1 MKKVIA
7 VTLILCSFLLLCSCQ
22 LESEPRGVRT
32 VEINDN
38 GELIIVFTDGTTT
51 NAGVVKGEK
60 GDAGADGVN
69 GKDGTDGKNGADG
82 KDGKD
87 GAQGIQGLKG
97 TEGRDGRSVES
108 MTADGA
114 GNLLVTY
121 SDGKTETVE
130 LLGAL
135 YLFGGFLNA
144 DKTAA
149 WALYNGGILYI
160 GGEGETDPYADGS
173 APWSAVIPLISAVYV
188 DTSGGLV
195 LSETL
200 LSGIDPDIVIYP
212 DNAPGTTTMWVD
224 MAVAAPIYATVDEVL
239 SPEGATPIA
248 ELPLGSEIEVVE
260 VKEEYAS
267 IIYNGE
273 YAYIA
278 KVYVRDNNGSVVYKL
293 PDGFTQLLVTGE
305 SGANL
310 RTYPDATYS
319 ENVYEKVP
327 KNTVLNCTGVS
338 MNGNWYRISY
348 EGEVLYVRYNVVSP
362 ITEQQ

>member
-1 MKKVIA
+1 M
-7 VTLILCSFLLLCSCQ
+7 
-22 LESEPRGVRT
+22 RT
-32 VEINDN
+32 VEINDK

-60 GDAGADGVN
+60 GDAGADGVD
-69 GKDGTDGKNGADG
+69 GKDGANGQNGADG
-82 KDGKD
+82 KDGQN

-108 MTADGA
+108 MTADGS

-121 SDGKTETVE
+121 SDGKTETVQ

-160 GGEGETDPYADGS
+160 GGEGETDLYADGS
-173 APWSAVIPLISAVYV
+173 APWSAVISLISAVYV
-188 DTSGGLV
+188 DTSEGLV
-195 LSETL
+195 LDDTL
-200 LSGIDPDIVIYP
+200 LSGIDPDIIIYP
-212 DNAPGTTTMWVD
+212 DNGPQTTTMWVD
-224 MAVAAPIYATVDEVL
+224 MAVAAPIYATAEEAL

-248 ELPLGSEIEVVE
+248 ELPLGAEIEVVE
-260 VKEEYAS
+260 VNEKYAS

-278 KVYVRDNNGSVVYKL
+278 RVYVRDNNGSVVYEL
-293 PDGFTQLLVTGE
+293 PEGFTQIKVTNENGN
-305 SGANL
+305 GAAL
-310 RTYPDATYS
+310 RTFPDTYS
-319 ENVYEKVP
+319 DNVYETVP
-327 KNTVLNCTGVS
+327 NDTVLNCTGVS
-338 MNGNWYRISY
+338 MNGNWYRVSY
-348 EGEVLYVRYNVVSP
+348 EGETLYVYKKVVSP
-362 ITEQQ
+362 IAEQQ